1 MTPFAT
7 RVIDWQRSSGRH
19 GLPWQG
25 TREPYRIWLSE
36 IMLQQTQVATVL
48 PYYARFLERF
58 PDVASLAAASLD
70 EVLGLWSGLGY
81 YSRARNLHACALAVM
96 SDFGGRFPTSST
108 ELETLP
114 GIGPS
119 TAAAIAAFAAGERV
133 AILDGNV
140 KRVLARHRGIDGWP
154 GTPAVTGR
162 LWKAARASI
171 PADDSIERYTQ
182 GLMDLGATVCTRSRP
197 RCEDCPVSHDCVALL
212 EQRTAELP
220 SPRPRKAVV
229 LRQAAMLVI
238 RHERD
243 VWLVK
248 RPPSGIWGGLMT
260 LPQCD
265 DAAAAKAAAMHI
277 ASRAPLRALPLRR
290 HVFTHFTLDFE
301 PWLVTLDRK
310 PQAIGEA
317 TGAWLSLDAIDS
329 AALPAPIR
337 VLLRSLDQ
345 PTAAEP
351 AQSTFF

>member
-1 MTPFAT
+1 MTTFAA
-7 RVIDWQRSSGRH
+7 RVIDWQRIAGRH
-19 GLPWQG
+19 SLPWQG
-25 TREPYRIWLSE
+25 TRDAYRIWLSE

-48 PYYARFLERF
+48 PYYARFLDRF
-58 PDVASLAAASLD
+58 PDVASLAAASID
-70 EVLGLWSGLGY
+70 DVLGLWSGLGY

-96 SDFGGRFPTSST
+96 ADFDGRFPVTSV

-119 TAAAIAAFAAGERV
+119 TAAAIAAFASGERV

-162 LWKAARASI
+162 LWKAARESI
-171 PADDSIERYTQ
+171 PADDSIETYTQ

-197 RCEDCPVSHDCVALL
+197 HCTKCPVADDCVALH
-212 EQRTAELP
+212 ERRVAELP

-229 LRQAAMLVI
+229 MRSAAMLIV
-238 RHERD
+238 RHDDE

-260 LPQCD
+260 LPQFD
-265 DAAAAKAAAMHI
+265 DAESLQVAAQRLSSEALQPLAM
-277 ASRAPLRALPLRR
+277 RR
-290 HVFTHFTLDFE
+290 HVFTHFTLDFQ
-301 PWLVTLDRK
+301 PWLLDLGVK
-310 PQAIGEA
+310 PAMVGEES
-317 TGAWLSLDAIDS
+317 GAWLPLDAIDA

-337 VLLRSLDQ
+337 VLLRSLSGQ
-345 PTAAEP
+345 PDAEP